1 MKTTIMLGA
10 FALGLGLA
18 ATASAQDRVRRL
30 ADRTE
35 YKAKT
40 VIDFGDVTIQGELT
54 RPQGAYLLNRRK
66 TRFQSLLKVRDNFL
80 RELQTSTDNI

>member
-1 MKTTIMLGA
+1 MKTTIVMGV

-18 ATASAQDRVRRL
+18 SSASAQDKVIRQ

-80 RELQTSTDNI
+80 RELQSSTDNI

>member
-1 MKTTIMLGA
+1 MKRIITMGA
-10 FALGLGLA
+10 LALGLGF
-18 ATASAQDRVRRL
+18 ASSAVAQDKVIRQ

-35 YKAKT
+35 YKSKT
-40 VIDFGDVTIQGELT
+40 VIDFGDVTLQGELT

-80 RELQTSTDNI
+80 RELQSSTDSI